1 MNTLTIQDIRANKN
15 IIQIA
20 GKYGARNVRLFG
32 SVARGEATPGS
43 DVDFI
48 VEFEPG
54 RSLLDHIGLIQEL
67 ETALNRK
74 VEVVTEKAL
83 HWYLKKRILQEAVA
97 L

>member
-1 MNTLTIQDIRANKN
+1 
-15 IIQIA
+15 
-20 GKYGARNVRLFG
+20 
-32 SVARGEATPGS
+32 
-43 DVDFI
+43 VDFI